1 MLKNKILLGII
12 LSILLLVFSIPG
24 FTFYNYTQQSGV
36 DYFVGTGDKSD
47 ALEDTIEVRE
57 ILDAYGNLLGH
68 SQYNTTYPKVDGTT
82 IGTLQIP
89 EAGLK
94 FSNEP
99 VNDDIAAYIA
109 GEMTWQ
115 TKAEL
120 NIQPLDTALTNI
132 SALAYVSPSL
142 IKLTANDTY
151 AVRTLAETKE
161 DLSLNYVENLKVKLD
176 GTQAPT
182 VNNDVDEGYAVGSR
196 WFDITN
202 DKEYV
207 CLDNTDGAAVWTE
220 TTGAGGGVSQL
231 SDLTDVGITTPTD
244 KYVLVADGD
253 SWESRAIS
261 SDDLSDV
268 TSIGMLDENE
278 TVTGIWDFN
287 PGFRLSRAVD
297 ANNPPYF
304 FFRRSRDGDPTSN
317 VASGDKLGDIY
328 FSGWNDVSGYHVNAT
343 EIRGVVDGT
352 PGTDDMPG
360 RLEFL
365 TTPDGSD
372 TPVLRQEIDNAGNI
386 KMGDGAWT
394 NYVNVS
400 AGGDMTAEGTASI
413 KATDLVI
420 TSQAAGDILYFNGTN
435 WIRLAKGTAG
445 QVLTMNAGATAP
457 EWQTP

>member
-1 MLKNKILLGII
+1 MLKNRIWFGII
-12 LSILLLVFSIPG
+12 LSIILLLFSIPG

-94 FSNEP
+94 FSNAP
-99 VNDDIAAYIA
+99 VNGDIAAYIA

-120 NIQPLDTALTNI
+120 GL
-132 SALAYVSPSL
+132 
-142 IKLTANDTY
+142 
-151 AVRTLAETKE
+151 
-161 DLSLNYVENLKVKLD
+161 DLSLYYLKTAIDSQGEVETIWGVTLATDTELTALKFTDLTDTPAAYTGQAGLYVKVNA
-176 GTQAPT
+176 G
-182 VNNDVDEGYAVGSR
+182 
-196 WFDITN
+196 
-202 DKEYV
+202 
-207 CLDNTDGAAVWTE
+207 E
-220 TTGAGGGVSQL
+220 TALEFGAGGGGASEL
-231 SDLTDVGITTPTD
+231 SDLSDVGITNPTD

-253 SWESRAIS
+253 SFESRAIS

-268 TSIGMLDENE
+268 ASIAMLNENE
-278 TVTGIWDFN
+278 TITGLWSLTDYLYIK
-287 PGFRLSRAVD
+287 RASDSV
-297 ANNPPYF
+297 AAGPELF
-304 FFRRSRDGDPTSN
+304 FERKRDGDPTIDVS
-317 VASGDKLGDIY
+317 SGDQLGEIT
-328 FSGWNDVSGYHVNAT
+328 FNGYHTFYEVEGAS
-343 EIRGVVDGT
+343 IRVYVDGT
-352 PGTDDMPG
+352 PAEYDMPG
-360 RLEFL
+360 RIEFL
-365 TTPDGSD
+365 TTPDGD
-372 TPVLRQEIDNAGNI
+372 WQPDLRMAIDNAGNI

-394 NYVNVS
+394 NYVNVT
-400 AGGDMTAEGTASI
+400 AGGAMTAEGTASI

-420 TSQAAGDILYFNGTN
+420 ASQASGDILYFNGTN

-445 QVLTMNAGATAP
+445 QILTMNAGGTAP